1 MQFTISINQS
11 KSIEWGLNSQQAV
24 LFSFIYSCPSWC
36 NPVTT
41 DSGTF
46 YALSKAKIVEELPL
60 LTDKP
65 DTAYRILKQL
75 QSAGVI
81 EISSTHKITLVRLT
95 DKGKQWNKKNNGSE
109 IYPNHIGKK
118 SDEGRKNIRG
128 GSENYPTN
136 QYTSNQDTNNH
147 KEITPSAE
155 ITGDQTA
162 DSQVTPKPSP
172 TSKMSCPCPVDEIL
186 KLWKKVLPEK
196 RQPVPSILKQGQ
208 TGKLLNDRWHQ
219 CMKIDHSTEN
229 RKLYHDEQSGL
240 EFWEGLFNMIRQSE
254 FLMSPQSKWFTF
266 AWLVKKANFE
276 KLIQGDYQ

>member
-1 MQFTISINQS
+1 MSMSLMVSAMKSKVGNPLRKLVLIKLADNANDQGECWPSYQHIADQCEIARSTVKNHVRELEKSGFLRREYRKNGAKNQS
-11 KSIEWGLNSQQAV
+11 NIFHLNLGQQ
-24 LFSFIYSCPSWC
+24 
-36 NPVTT
+36 
-41 DSGTF
+41 
-46 YALSKAKIVEELPL
+46 
-60 LTDKP
+60 
-65 DTAYRILKQL
+65 
-75 QSAGVI
+75 
-81 EISSTHKITLVRLT
+81 
-95 DKGKQWNKKNNGSE
+95 
-109 IYPNHIGKK
+109 
-118 SDEGRKNIRG
+118 
-128 GSENYPTN
+128 
-136 QYTSNQDTNNH
+136 
-147 KEITPSAE
+147 
-155 ITGDQTA
+155 ITGVGRQITQGRASDNPGGGASDNPRT
-162 DSQVTPKPSP
+162 SHSLEPVSEPVKEPENKPSP

-240 EFWEGLFNMIRQSE
+240 EFWEGLLNMIRQSE

>member
-11 KSIEWGLNSQQAV
+11 KSIEWGLSSQQAV
-24 LFSFIYSCPSWC
+24 LFSFVYSCPSWC
-36 NPVTT
+36 NSVVKS
-41 DSGTF
+41 DGVYF
-46 YALSKAKIVEELPL
+46 ALSKQKIVQELPI

-75 QSAGVI
+75 QKVGVI
-81 EISSTHKITLVRLT
+81 EISSTPHITLVRLT
-95 DKGKQWNKKNNGSE
+95 DKGKTWNIKGGKV
-109 IYPNHIGKK
+109 GKK
-118 SDEGRKNIRG
+118 SEEGRKKIRG

-147 KEITPSAE
+147 KEITSNAE
-155 ITGDQTA
+155 IAGDQTA
-162 DSQVTPKPSP
+162 DSQITPKPSP